1 MKLLKFPV
9 LAMLAVSALVTSCSD
24 EGSWDGYVEKGDV
37 YTFDQASANY
47 NFTPVTVQD
56 SIVITLTR
64 SNTAEEAA
72 LPIVAEFESEALS
85 GPSEVVFA
93 KGENQANYVI
103 SVGELAIGESV
114 SATLAFDENLVSV
127 SGAAEC
133 VVNIMLDYTWVSAGS
148 CQMYSQWAENSSPV
162 RVPIEKAA
170 EGDGL
175 YRFES
180 PYYYLEPNYCP
191 EPGYH
196 VQFYLDENY
205 NALAVDQFTYIGELI
220 TIEGVSYDAVLCC
233 LADGSY
239 GCQFVNAGSTFL
251 INAVMGYDVGG
262 GSIGLYTYETIQ
274 LLWDEG
280 YPGAQ

>member
-47 NFTPVTVQD
+47 NFTPADFQD

-64 SNTAEEAA
+64 SNTAADVV
-72 LPIVAEFESEALS
+72 LPIVADFESEVLS
-85 GPSEVVFA
+85 GPAEVKFA
-93 KGENQANYVI
+93 KGENQADYVI
-103 SVGELAIGESV
+103 KINGLGVGESV
-114 SATLAFDENLVSV
+114 MGTLGFDEELVSV
-127 SGAAEC
+127 AGDAEC
-133 VVNIMLDYTWVSAGS
+133 VVNVAYDYTWLSAGS
-148 CQMYSQWAENSSPV
+148 CQMYSQWAGNSSPV
-162 RVPIEKAA
+162 RVPIEVAA

-175 YRFES
+175 YRFNS
-180 PYYYLEPNYCP
+180 PYFYLEPDYCP
-191 EPGYH
+191 EEGYH

-205 NALAVDQFTYIGELI
+205 NALALDQVTFVGESL
-220 TIEGVSYDAVLCC
+220 YAANDAVLVWF
-233 LADGSY
+233 ANGSY

-251 INAVMGYDVGG
+251 INAVMGYVNANGG
-262 GSIGLYTYETIQ
+262 IGLYNYEQIQ
-274 LLWDEG
+274 LLWDQG

>member
-64 SNTAEEAA
+64 SNTAEEAV
-72 LPIVAEFESEALS
+72 LPIVADLDEGLT
-85 GPSEVVFA
+85 GPSEVKFA
-93 KGENQANYVI
+93 KGENQADYI
-103 SVGELAIGESV
+103 ITVGDLTIGEPLE
-114 SATLAFDENLVSV
+114 ATLSFDEELVSV

-148 CQMYSQWAENSSPV
+148 CQMYSQWAANSSPV

-180 PYYYLEPNYCP
+180 PYYYLEPDYCP

-205 NALAVDQFTYIGELI
+205 NALALDQVTFVGESLY
-220 TIEGVSYDAVLCC
+220 TENDAVLVWF
-233 LADGSY
+233 ANGSY

-251 INAVMGYDVGG
+251 INAVMGYVQAGG
-262 GSIGLYTYETIQ
+262 AIGLYNYETIQ
-274 LLWDEG
+274 LLWDRG

>member
-64 SNTAEEAA
+64 SNTAEEVV
-72 LPIVAEFESEALS
+72 LPIVADLDEGLT
-85 GPSEVVFA
+85 GPSEVKFA
-93 KGENQANYVI
+93 KGENQADYI
-103 SVGELAIGESV
+103 ITVGALTIGEPLE
-114 SATLAFDENLVSV
+114 ATLSFDEELVSV

-148 CQMYSQWAENSSPV
+148 CQMYSQWAGNSSPV

-205 NALAVDQFTYIGELI
+205 NALALDQVTFVGESLYA
-220 TIEGVSYDAVLCC
+220 ENDAVLVWF
-233 LADGSY
+233 ANGSY

-251 INAVMGYDVGG
+251 INAVMGYVQESGA
-262 GSIGLYTYETIQ
+262 IGLYNYETIQ
-274 LLWDEG
+274 LLWDRG

>member
-47 NFTPVTVQD
+47 NFTPVSIQD

-64 SNTAEEAA
+64 SNTAEEAV
-72 LPIVAEFESEALS
+72 LPIVADLDEGLT
-85 GPSEVVFA
+85 GPSEVKFA
-93 KGENQANYVI
+93 KGENQADYI
-103 SVGELAIGESV
+103 ITVGDLTIGESLE
-114 SATLAFDENLVSV
+114 ATLSFDEELVSV

-148 CQMYSQWAENSSPV
+148 CQMYSQWAGNSSPV

-180 PYYYLEPNYCP
+180 PYYYLEPNSCP

-205 NALAVDQFTYIGELI
+205 NALALDQVTFVGESLYA
-220 TIEGVSYDAVLCC
+220 ENDAVLVWF
-233 LADGSY
+233 ANGSY

-251 INAVMGYDVGG
+251 INAVMGYVQDGG
-262 GSIGLYTYETIQ
+262 AIGLYNYETIQ
-274 LLWDEG
+274 LLWDRG

>member
-64 SNTAEEAA
+64 SNTAEEAV
-72 LPIVAEFESEALS
+72 LPIVADLDEGLT
-85 GPSEVVFA
+85 GPSEVKFA
-93 KGENQANYVI
+93 KGENQADYVI
-103 SVGELAIGESV
+103 TVGDLTIGVPLE
-114 SATLAFDENLVSV
+114 ATLSFDEELVSV
-127 SGAAEC
+127 SGDAEC
-133 VVNIMLDYTWVSAGS
+133 VVNITLDYTWVSAGS
-148 CQMYSQWAENSSPV
+148 CQMYSAWAGNSTPV

-175 YRFES
+175 YRLES
-180 PYYYLEPNYCP
+180 PYYYLERDHCP
-191 EPGYH
+191 EPGWH
-196 VQFYLDENY
+196 LQFYLDENY
-205 NALAVDQFTYIGELI
+205 NALAFEPFQFIGEVASGYQVVL
-220 TIEGVSYDAVLCC
+220 GVWPNGANGSSFFNQGNIYVVTGLF
-233 LADGSY
+233 LASSGSLTS
-239 GCQFVNAGSTFL
+239 FAGSFGAAEETF
-251 INAVMGYDVGG
+251 M
-262 GSIGLYTYETIQ
+262 
-274 LLWDEG
+274 WDDG

>member
-64 SNTAEEAA
+64 SNTAEEVV
-72 LPIVAEFESEALS
+72 LPIVADLDEGLT
-85 GPSEVVFA
+85 GPSEVKFA
-93 KGENQANYVI
+93 KGENQADYI
-103 SVGELAIGESV
+103 ITVGDLTIGEPLE
-114 SATLAFDENLVSV
+114 ATLSFDEELVSV

-148 CQMYSQWAENSSPV
+148 CQMYSQWAANSSPV

-180 PYYYLEPNYCP
+180 PYYYLEPDYCP

-205 NALAVDQFTYIGELI
+205 NALALDQVTFVGESLY
-220 TIEGVSYDAVLCC
+220 TENDAVLVWF
-233 LADGSY
+233 ANGSY

-251 INAVMGYDVGG
+251 INAVMGYVQAGG
-262 GSIGLYTYETIQ
+262 AIGLYNYETIQ
-274 LLWDEG
+274 LLWDRG

>member
-1 MKLLKFPV
+1 
-9 LAMLAVSALVTSCSD
+9 MLAVSALVTSCSD

-64 SNTAEEAA
+64 SNTAEEAV
-72 LPIVAEFESEALS
+72 LPIVADLDEGLT
-85 GPSEVVFA
+85 GPSEVKFA
-93 KGENQANYVI
+93 KGENQADYVI
-103 SVGELAIGESV
+103 TVGDLTIGEPLE
-114 SATLAFDENLVSV
+114 ATLSFDEELVSV

-148 CQMYSQWAENSSPV
+148 CQMYSQWAGNSSPV

-180 PYYYLEPNYCP
+180 PYYYLEPDYCP

-205 NALAVDQFTYIGELI
+205 NALALDQVTFVGESLYS
-220 TIEGVSYDAVLCC
+220 ENDAVLVWF
-233 LADGSY
+233 ANGSY

-251 INAVMGYDVGG
+251 INAVMGYVQDG
-262 GSIGLYTYETIQ
+262 GSIGLYNYETIQ
-274 LLWDEG
+274 LLWDRG

>member
-64 SNTAEEAA
+64 SNTAEEAV
-72 LPIVAEFESEALS
+72 LPIVADLDEGLT
-85 GPSEVVFA
+85 GPSEVKFA
-93 KGENQANYVI
+93 KGENQADYVI
-103 SVGELAIGESV
+103 TVGDLTIGEPLE
-114 SATLAFDENLVSV
+114 ATLSFDEELVSV

-148 CQMYSQWAENSSPV
+148 CQMYSQWAGNSSPV

-180 PYYYLEPNYCP
+180 PYYYLEPDYCP

-205 NALAVDQFTYIGELI
+205 NALALDQVTFVGESLY
-220 TIEGVSYDAVLCC
+220 TKNDAVLVWF
-233 LADGSY
+233 ANGSY

-251 INAVMGYDVGG
+251 INAVMGYVQDGG
-262 GSIGLYTYETIQ
+262 AIGLYNYETIQ
-274 LLWDEG
+274 LLWDRG

>member
-64 SNTAEEAA
+64 SNTAEEVV
-72 LPIVAEFESEALS
+72 LPIVADLDEGLT
-85 GPSEVVFA
+85 GPSEVKFA
-93 KGENQANYVI
+93 KGENQADYI
-103 SVGELAIGESV
+103 ITVGDLTIGEPLE
-114 SATLAFDENLVSV
+114 ATLSFDEELVSV

-148 CQMYSQWAENSSPV
+148 CQMYSQWAGNSSPV

-205 NALAVDQFTYIGELI
+205 NALALDQVTFVGESLYA
-220 TIEGVSYDAVLCC
+220 ENDAVLVWF
-233 LADGSY
+233 ANGSY

-251 INAVMGYDVGG
+251 INAVMGYVQDGG
-262 GSIGLYTYETIQ
+262 AIGLYNYETIQ
-274 LLWDEG
+274 LLWDRG

>member
-64 SNTAEEAA
+64 SNTAEEAV
-72 LPIVAEFESEALS
+72 LPIVADLDEGLT
-85 GPSEVVFA
+85 GPSEVKFA
-93 KGENQANYVI
+93 KGENQADYI
-103 SVGELAIGESV
+103 ITVGDLTIGEPLE
-114 SATLAFDENLVSV
+114 ATLSFDEELVSV

-148 CQMYSQWAENSSPV
+148 CQMYSQWAGNSSPV

-205 NALAVDQFTYIGELI
+205 NALALDQVTFVGESLYA
-220 TIEGVSYDAVLCC
+220 ENDAVLVWF
-233 LADGSY
+233 ANGSY

-251 INAVMGYDVGG
+251 INAVMGYVQDGG
-262 GSIGLYTYETIQ
+262 AIGLYNYETIQ
-274 LLWDEG
+274 LLWDRG